1 MRKAKSPKIGV
12 IGVGMVGIPLKRYFE
27 EKRGYARGR
36 DLFLYDTD
44 SRKGYNDDPNQAE
57 IIFIAVP
64 SPSRADGSVEVNP
77 VISALARLKSR
88 KTAVIKSTVPPGTT
102 ERLQKRFPYLKIL
115 FNPEFLTEKNAWND
129 FLKPDRQIVG
139 FTRKSRAV
147 ASKVLALLPAPPFS
161 ALSRKY
167 KLTATEAELVKYAA
181 NVYLA
186 RRVVF
191 ANVIADVA
199 AKLGVDYENV
209 RCGLATDKRIGD
221 SHLDVY
227 CHGYRGFGGYCFP
240 KDTQAFLATCN
251 SLGLHEC
258 VDLIEA
264 DWKFNE
270 QLLRRQGLSVEDVSR
285 HDREL
290 GKKLKPVKRKG
301 IAPRTS
307 F

>member
-1 MRKAKSPKIGV
+1 
-12 IGVGMVGIPLKRYFE
+12 MVGTPLKRYFE
-27 EKRGYARGR
+27 EKRGYVRGR
-36 DLFLYDTD
+36 DLFLYDID
-44 SRKGYNDDPNQAE
+44 SRKGYDDDPNEAD

-64 SPSRADGSVEVNP
+64 SPSRADGSVEINP

-147 ASKVLALLPAPPFS
+147 SSKVFALLPAPPFS
-161 ALSRKY
+161 ALARKY
-167 KLTATEAELVKYAA
+167 KFTATEAELIKYAA

-199 AKLGVDYENV
+199 AKLGADYENV
-209 RCGLATDKRIGD
+209 RRGLAADKRIGD
-221 SHLDVY
+221 SHLDVCY
-227 CHGYRGFGGYCFP
+227 HGYRGFGGYCFP
-240 KDTQAFLATCN
+240 KDARAFLAVCN
-251 SLGLHEC
+251 GLGLHEC

-270 QLLRRQGLSVEDVSR
+270 QLLRRQGLTVEDVSR

-290 GKKLKPVKRKG
+290 GKKLKPAKRRHSRHRVSRVEG
-301 IAPRTS
+301 
-307 F
+307 